1 MQTVFPGE
9 EKLKRR
15 LIRQMWKEK
24 IVNVIKKILGLR
36 TEQKTEEP
44 PDNDKI

>member
-15 LIRQMWKEK
+15 IMRQMWKEMFA
-24 IVNVIKKILGLR
+24 NLIKKILGR
-36 TEQKTEEP
+36 ADEEKP
-44 PDNDKI
+44 EKPSDNEKS